1 MLEVLDNLTEGP
13 WSDPRLVLRS
23 YERIGRRNAPRSVRA
38 SRAARERGAAMLAT
52 VQVERREL
60 SAFPTEDPRQGP
72 ERLHDAVD
80 VAARTTPSRPWTH
93 HRRTAL
99 HRDGGRS
106 EERRVG
112 KECRSRW

>member
-23 YERIGRRNAPRSVRA
+23 CERIGRRNAPRTVRA
-38 SRAARERGAAMLAT
+38 SRAAREGGAAMLAT
-52 VQVERREL
+52 VQIEGREL

-93 HRRTAL
+93 
-99 HRDGGRS
+99 RS
-106 EERRVG
+106 EEHTS
-112 KECRSRW
+112 ELQSPC